1 MIFRL
6 SFAALLLAVHRSV
19 QRYFRKN
26 VIREAF
32 RKKIA
37 SEEKEGGS
45 QKTFLMNAFA
55 ISPLSFLKA
64 SLLFNIYLH

>member
-45 QKTFLMNAFA
+45 QKTFFNACIRNLPIVIF
-55 ISPLSFLKA
+55 
-64 SLLFNIYLH
+64 